1 MSLLKCGRDSTGIK
15 CQTCIVRDSCQLE
28 QWWFHKKSAREA
40 HKRNAHDIYMVLLRG
55 LKIEEEK
62 QSTSRKSTT
71 TSFSGSRSKVHWIS
85 SILHEKIEDER
96 QLWVQLVSQ
105 SAKVEKIVSCV
116 PDHEYVLI
124 LTLHSSNWVHWMHW
138 VLGWRCDNV
147 LLEWMLRRRP
157 TRYSSTVNHPMFYI
171 VLFVISNLCTQC
183 IINSCHFQI
192 EPWLQAHF
200 CILEPWL
207 PAFTLY
213 TQSSI

>member
-1 MSLLKCGRDSTGIK
+1 MHILGYSNAIVTPNDVLDLMSLLKCGRDSTGIK

-105 SAKVEKIVSCV
+105 SAKVEDHPWSCE
-116 PDHEYVLI
+116 HEYNFI
-124 LTLHSSNWVHWMHW
+124 LALHSGHW
-138 VLGWRCDNV
+138 VL
-147 LLEWMLRRRP
+147 WMKMRQCP
-157 TRYSSTVNHPMFYI
+157 TSVD
-171 VLFVISNLCTQC
+171 
-183 IINSCHFQI
+183 
-192 EPWLQAHF
+192 A
-200 CILEPWL
+200 
-207 PAFTLY
+207 
-213 TQSSI
+213 